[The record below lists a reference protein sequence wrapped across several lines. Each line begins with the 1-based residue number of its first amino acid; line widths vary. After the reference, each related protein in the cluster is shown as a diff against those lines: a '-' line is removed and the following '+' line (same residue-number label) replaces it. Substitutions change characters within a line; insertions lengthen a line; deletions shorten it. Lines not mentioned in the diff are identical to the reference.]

1 MSAAAWRRDE
11 NYSLKVNGVTY
22 NFGGVT
28 LPLDLDGDLVSEEAE
43 PCVDLAHHVIAELV
57 TLIHQLGAALVN
69 QPGQVTHQITGLS
82 PDSETLSNPIRGQY
96 SGHVICLDQ
105 LETSILITWKH
116 GTEKLKPSTE
126 YYVVANVLHFS

>member
-22 NFGGVT
+22 NFGGVA

-57 TLIHQLGAALVN
+57 TLIDQLGAALVH
-69 QPGQVTHQITGLS
+69 QPGQVTHQIPGLS
-82 PDSETLSNPIRGQY
+82 PDSETWSPIRGQY
-96 SGHVICLDQ
+96 SGHVIYLDQ

-116 GTEKLKPSTE
+116 GTEKLKPFTE
-126 YYVVANVLHFS
+126 HFVVPNILHFS

>member
-43 PCVDLAHHVIAELV
+43 PGVDLAHHVIAELV
-57 TLIHQLGAALVN
+57 TLIDQLGAALVH
-69 QPGQVTHQITGLS
+69 QPGQVTHQIPGLS
-82 PDSETLSNPIRGQY
+82 PDSETLSLSNQRSVFRSRDLSRPIRDQY
-96 SGHVICLDQ
+96 SDH
-105 LETSILITWKH
+105 LETW
-116 GTEKLKPSTE
+116 
-126 YYVVANVLHFS
+126 N